1 MVKNRMVRGAVV
13 LAAAVVPL
21 AGVTALAASPAGAKP
36 PKGITCSKLSGSA
49 NTSTGADKTKD
60 TVCTGTTG
68 ASGKSKGMVTD
79 TTVTVKWANGK
90 STTFTQTATASS
102 GCTQPNSLTEVES
115 GSVTADTTGSTTIG
129 AAVSGTVCV
138 VPSATNPDV
147 FKISLLP
154 GTKFIIAA

>member
-21 AGVTALAASPAGAKP
+21 AGVTALAASPAGAKQ
-36 PKGITCSKLSGSA
+36 PKGITCTKLSGSA
-49 NTSTGADKTKD
+49 NTNTGADKTKD

-90 STTFTQTATASS
+90 STTYTQSATACRVARKRRLSPRS
-102 GCTQPNSLTEVES
+102 R
-115 GSVTADTTGSTTIG
+115 
-129 AAVSGTVCV
+129 AAASPRTPPVAPPLVR
-138 VPSATNPDV
+138 P
-147 FKISLLP
+147 
-154 GTKFIIAA
+154 